1 MLNKKRSQNVLAQ
14 FSPEPVRLKTRV
26 SWQPDR
32 GIPEKTPKKR
42 KRASCKKMTFFEK
55 KFLFQ
60 DQKKAI
66 IPAFLQVV
74 LLLSNFWKTDL
85 PGGVGGGKVDFW
97 GAKMARYLVF
107 YNTFLCFSKCIK
119 EGPHPPLLGSR
130 RFSKRAPR
138 AQGGQKTQGSWQP
151 DRGISRKRKTTKNK
165 KEKKHCKIQGS
176 RAQGTQ
182 GNLKNIIFPRVF

>member
-1 MLNKKRSQNVLAQ
+1 MLKKKDAENILDT

-32 GIPEKTPKKR
+32 VFPEKTQKKR
-42 KRASCKKMTFFEK
+42 KIASCIKKE
-55 KFLFQ
+55 
-60 DQKKAI
+60 I
-66 IPAFLQVV
+66 
-74 LLLSNFWKTDL
+74 FWKKVPFSRSKKGHYTCIFTGRSPL
-85 PGGVGGGKVDFW
+85 EQFLKNRFTWRGGGMVDFC

-107 YNTFLCFSKCIK
+107 CNTFLCFSKCIK
-119 EGPHPPLLGSR
+119 EGPLHPLLVPR
-130 RFSKRAPR
+130 RFSERAPG

-151 DRGISRKRKTTKNK
+151 DRGIPRKRKTAKNK